1 MNEFLTTGEESAGA
15 QAPETEFY
23 LGTVTAWSNDTG
35 VEIKLDG
42 QDQAMTK
49 RFKMMY
55 MCRPLKVN
63 SRVVVMK
70 QSGTY
75 IVLGEIGKP
84 NSWKSLDDLANNAS
98 TADIISKINSLLAWL
113 RTQGILWTS

>member
-1 MNEFLTTGEESAGA
+1 MNEFLTTTEETAGA

-23 LGTVTAWSNDTG
+23 LGTATGWSNADG
-35 VEIKLDG
+35 VQIKLDG

-49 RFKMMY
+49 KFKMMY
-55 MCRPLKVN
+55 MCRPLKTN
-63 SRVVVMK
+63 ARVVVMK

-84 NSWKSLDDLANNAS
+84 NSWKSIPDLSSSAS
-98 TADIISKINSLLAWL
+98 TTDIINKINDLLSWL

>member
-15 QAPETEFY
+15 QAPVTEFY
-23 LGTVTAWSNDTG
+23 LGTVTNWHNDTG
-35 VEIKLDG
+35 VAIKLDG

-55 MCRPLKVN
+55 MCRPLKIN

-75 IVLGEIGKP
+75 IVLGEIGNP

>member
-1 MNEFLTTGEESAGA
+1 MNEFLTSTEETAGA

-23 LGTVTAWSNDTG
+23 LGTATGWSNADG
-35 VEIKLDG
+35 VQIKLDG

-49 RFKMMY
+49 KFKMMY
-55 MCRPLKVN
+55 MCRPLKTN
-63 SRVVVMK
+63 ARVVVMK

-75 IVLGEIGKP
+75 IVLGEIGNP
-84 NSWKSLDDLANNAS
+84 NSWKSIDDLANNAS
-98 TADIISKINSLLAWL
+98 TADIISKFNSLLAWL